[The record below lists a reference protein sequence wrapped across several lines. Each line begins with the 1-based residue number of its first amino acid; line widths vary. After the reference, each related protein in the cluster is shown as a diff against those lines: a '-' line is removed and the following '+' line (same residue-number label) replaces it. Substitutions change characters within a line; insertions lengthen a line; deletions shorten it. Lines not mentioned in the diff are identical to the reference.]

1 MAGWEE
7 AISPELWEK
16 YEFHNYNHAVEILS
30 QAFFD
35 EFEQILQA
43 LNSFSITTSDI
54 MQAGGNETVIP
65 KKFSELLE
73 PRGWK
78 EIRITGDLIVKIYPR
93 TGPRR
98 GRFQKEP
105 GDIRTLE
112 NFIDGHNIDY
122 VKNRVACDLEWNS
135 KDQTFDRDLF
145 ALRTYYECGVI
156 SAGLIVTRSEALN
169 QVFRELNVLQK
180 YGAST
185 TWMGKLLPR
194 LEARR
199 HGGCPILAVGIK
211 PAAITDIG

>member
-1 MAGWEE
+1 MWEE
-7 AISPELWEK
+7 EISVGLWHK
-16 YEFHNYNHAVEILS
+16 YEFYNYNHAVEILS
-30 QAFFD
+30 QAFPS
-35 EFEQILQA
+35 EFAEILQA
-43 LNSFSITTSDI
+43 FDSFSITTSDI
-54 MQAGGNETVIP
+54 IQAGGNETVIP

-73 PRGWK
+73 PLGWQ

-93 TGPRR
+93 AGRR
-98 GRFQKEP
+98 GRFQKVP
-105 GDIRTLE
+105 SNTRTLE

-122 VKNRVACDLEWNS
+122 VKNRVACDLEWDS

-145 ALRTYYECGVI
+145 ALRTYYECGII

-169 QVFRELNVLQK
+169 RVFRELNVLQK

-211 PAAITDIG
+211 PAVITDIG